1 MMKTILYIHG
11 YRSNSG
17 ARKAGELKEMF
28 PDCRV
33 LVPDFEYNHYTAQE
47 IGAQI
52 REIVEKNNVDMLVG
66 SSLGGFFALCATE
79 WFEGPVW
86 GINPAIHPVEQFNKH
101 IVPKLMKRSPQLM
114 PIAKK
119 NLESYQKCEDE
130 VFAKLPKR
138 DHQINLALS
147 TDDDTLGDHKETIAA
162 FPNADQVVWQDNSGH
177 HCTRFPE
184 LKEQMQKSLD
194 RIA

>member
-17 ARKAGELKEMF
+17 ARKAAELKQMF
-28 PDCRV
+28 PDCKV
-33 LVPDFEYNHYTAQE
+33 LVPDLDYNHYTAQE
-47 IGAQI
+47 MEAQI
-52 REIVEKNNVDMLVG
+52 KEIIEKNHVDMLVG
-66 SSLGGFFALCATE
+66 SSLGGFFALCATK

-101 IVPKLMKRSPQLM
+101 IVPKLQKRAPQLM
-114 PIAKK
+114 PIAMK

-138 DHQINLALS
+138 EHQINLALS
-147 TDDDTLGDHKETIAA
+147 TDDDTLGDHKDTIAA

-184 LKEQMQKSLD
+184 LKPNIQKTLD
-194 RIA
+194 GIK